1 MCVYI
6 KLVFFWISIQYI
18 QHDFPIEAK
27 GSLKMKNRQLIT
39 IKNHYPYS
47 ILIASCILCLLHISI
62 QADSNA
68 KKWVGTWSTAP
79 MLVEQSNM
87 PPSPGLTNNTFRQ
100 IVRVSIGGDTVRLK
114 FSNDFSTSSVKIN
127 SANIAVVTAGSAVN
141 ASTIKQLK
149 FNGNSS
155 VTMDANSSVISD
167 PVAFKLSPRMNIAI
181 TIYFGQTSPT
191 TTGHPGSRT
200 TSYLLAGDKTTS
212 ADFSG
217 AIKTEHWYVINGID
231 VWAPESAA
239 AVAILGNSI
248 TDGRGSTTDQ
258 QNRWPDILSERLITN
273 SATEQVGVL
282 NLGIGGNCVL
292 QGGLGPTGVSRFKRD
307 ILDQQ
312 GVRWVIIF
320 IGVNDIGGVNSAS
333 GATKMADSLINA
345 YKQMISDAHA
355 KDMKVYGATIMA
367 FKGNSYYN
375 QYSESCRQAINKW
388 IRTGGFYDSIID
400 FDKLTRSSTDTS
412 KLGIACFQN
421 DGLHPDAAGY
431 KKMGESVNLNLFKQ
445 DEVKVIDIPYHKTY
459 SEKAFHV
466 IHRNGSAM
474 LSFDLSNES
483 FVSLKVYSL
492 LGKEIGELAGRRF
505 PSGKHIVKFKAD
517 NLVKGMY
524 VYLLKVDNFTT
535 RPVMVH

>member
-1 MCVYI
+1 
-6 KLVFFWISIQYI
+6 
-18 QHDFPIEAK
+18 
-27 GSLKMKNRQLIT
+27 
-39 IKNHYPYS
+39 
-47 ILIASCILCLLHISI
+47 
-62 QADSNA
+62 
-68 KKWVGTWSTAP
+68 

-87 PPSPGLTNNTFRQ
+87 PPSPGLTNNTIRQ

-114 FSNDFSTSSVKIN
+114 FSNDFSSSSVKIN
-127 SANIAVVTAGSAVN
+127 SANIAVSAGGSAIN

-155 VTMDANSSVISD
+155 VTMDANSSIFSD
-167 PVAFKLSPRMNIAI
+167 PVAFNLSPRMNIAI
-181 TIYFGQTSPT
+181 TVYLGQTSPT

-212 ADFSG
+212 TDFSG
-217 AIKTEHWYVINGID
+217 AVKTEHWYVINGID
-231 VWAPESAA
+231 VWAPENAA

-258 QNRWPDILSERLITN
+258 QNRWPDILSERLIKN

-292 QGGLGPTGVSRFKRD
+292 SGGLGPTGVSRFKRD

-312 GVRWVIIF
+312 GVRWVIVF

-333 GATKMADSLINA
+333 GATKMADNLINA
-345 YKQMISDAHA
+345 YKQMISNAHT
-355 KDMKVYGATIMA
+355 KNMKVYGATIMA

-375 QYSESCRQAINKW
+375 QYSESCRQTINKW

-400 FDKLTRSSTDTS
+400 FDKVTRSSADTS

-431 KKMGESVNLNLFKQ
+431 KKMGESIDLNLFKQ
-445 DEVKVIDIPYHKTY
+445 EAVKVFDIPDSKKY
-459 SEKAFHV
+459 SEKSFHV

-474 LSFDLSNES
+474 LSFSLLQES

-492 LGKEIGELAGRRF
+492 LGEEIIELASKKF
-505 PSGKHIVKFKAD
+505 PSGKHTVEFKAG
-517 NLVKGMY
+517 NLAKGMY
-524 VYLLKVDNFTT
+524 VYSLKVGNFTI
-535 RPVMVH
+535 RPVAVY